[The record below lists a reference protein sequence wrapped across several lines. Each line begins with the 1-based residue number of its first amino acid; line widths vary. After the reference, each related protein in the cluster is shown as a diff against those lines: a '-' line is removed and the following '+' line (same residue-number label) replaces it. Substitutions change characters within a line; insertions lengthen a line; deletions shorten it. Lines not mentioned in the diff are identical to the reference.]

1 MRRQRVAA
9 LLVCAALSACRTEE
23 KPASQAPS
31 PAPATVPASP
41 NPDLGIKIVKAGDNP
56 ARAPGPKGIMVDM
69 GMTEVRVLLLNPA
82 GAAAEAG
89 FAPGDVILAADG
101 KDVDSE
107 EALQR
112 ILQDAAGRELVYEVR
127 HGEELLTLRMA
138 TRDPGW
144 LVLSGDTFRGFLIS
158 RLQQKSM
165 DAELPP
171 GKHAPE
177 LELPG
182 FDHDVFRLSAL
193 RERPAALIFFGTFSE
208 PCYAHLQ
215 ELSKVCRA
223 RPELACAA
231 VDTMEIFTAVGKT
244 AAFAK
249 ELLRVRKEMWPELPL
264 GVDLFSEGER
274 RFGVRRLPAILLL
287 RAGGQVAERFDG
299 PLADPPAQ
307 LRGAVARLLE
317 EKN

>member
-1 MRRQRVAA
+1 MMRRVV
-9 LLVCAALSACRTEE
+9 LLSLCAALAACQKEP
-23 KPASQAPS
+23 PATP
-31 PAPATVPASP
+31 PAPPPPDSTVPASA
-41 NPDLGIKIVKAGDNP
+41 NPDLGIKIVKAGDSP

-69 GMTEVRVLLLNPA
+69 GMTEVRVLLVNPK

-112 ILQDAAGRELVYEVR
+112 ILQEAAGRELVYEVR
-127 HGEELLTLRMA
+127 HGEELATLRMA

-165 DAELPP
+165 DAELPS

-193 RERPAALIFFGTFSE
+193 RKGPAALIFFGTFSE

-215 ELSKVCRA
+215 ELAKVCRD

-244 AAFAK
+244 AAYAR
-249 ELLRVRKEMWPELPL
+249 ELVRVRQEMWPGFPL
-264 GVDLFSEGER
+264 GIDLFSEAER

-287 RAGGQVAERFDG
+287 RAGGQVSERFDG
-299 PLADPPAQ
+299 PLSDPPAQ
-307 LRGAVARLLE
+307 IRAAVERLLE
-317 EKN
+317 KKD

>member
-1 MRRQRVAA
+1 V
-9 LLVCAALSACRTEE
+9 T
-23 KPASQAPS
+23 
-31 PAPATVPASP
+31 ASP
-41 NPDLGIKIVKAGDNP
+41 NPDLGLKVVKAGDNP

-69 GMTEVRVLLLNPA
+69 GMSEVRVLLLQPK

-89 FAPGDVILAADG
+89 FAPGDVILAVDG

-107 EALQR
+107 EALER
-112 ILQDAAGRELVYEVR
+112 ILQDGAGRELVYEVR

-144 LVLSGDTFRGFLIS
+144 RVLSGDTFRGFLLS
-158 RLQQKSM
+158 RLQNKSM

-171 GKHAPE
+171 GKPAPE

-182 FDHDVFRLSAL
+182 YDHDLFRLSQM
-193 RERPAALIFFGTFSE
+193 RDRPAAIIFFGTFSE
-208 PCYAHLQ
+208 PCYAHMQ
-215 ELSKVCRA
+215 ELHKACRA
-223 RPELACAA
+223 RPEMACAA

-249 ELLRVRKEMWPELPL
+249 ELARVRREMWSDYPL
-264 GVDLFSEGER
+264 GIDLFSEAER
-274 RFGVRRLPAILLL
+274 RFGVRRLPAIVLL

-299 PLADPPAQ
+299 PLADPPAR
-307 LRGAVARLLE
+307 LGAAIERLLDQ
-317 EKN
+317 KD